1 MPHPKIPEGVPRE
14 IDLFLSSSN
23 SATKT
28 KPKTAQ
34 NLTSHKYPR
43 SSLDET
49 DLTLRNGYVRAVGT
63 GQREEE
69 AVSRGKRCPARFP
82 AGVPGFLGGGEG
94 SPACSAS
101 GKSFGRGPRP
111 RWPARREHCPTGADP
126 SGRQARR
133 APDADRVPG
142 AASGKRPVGNGGFL
156 RLGKAT
162 FFVGLARLIARVC
175 VLEFCELFLVKIK
188 PSKIKLL
195 INL

>member
-23 SATKT
+23 SATK
-28 KPKTAQ
+28 KQTAQ

-43 SSLDET
+43 SSFRTRLT
-49 DLTLRNGYVRAVGT
+49 LTLRKYGYFRAVGT
-63 GQREEE
+63 GKREEE

-82 AGVPGFLGGGEG
+82 AGVFLGVG
-94 SPACSAS
+94 PACSAS

-111 RWPARREHCPTGADP
+111 RWPAGREHCPTGAADLA
-126 SGRQARR
+126 GRQAGR

-156 RLGKAT
+156 RLGNL
-162 FFVGLARLIARVC
+162 FFVGLARLDARVW
-175 VLEFCELFLVKIK
+175 FSNFAK
-188 PSKIKLL
+188 SD
-195 INL
+195 